1 MEHKVDNLEKL
12 PIQESMR
19 RSHHKE
25 GYTMKMY
32 DQGRQNY
39 KIVGRYIDRYL
50 KKSIG
55 KNYDKIKKHILE
67 RLKDN
72 NTARYDNN
80 LVDSLLSWKV
90 GDDCK
95 YVIDSQGR
103 LQENKVIKERTQR
116 WIDKDREKR
125 TTFVVVDSER
135 TYKLLESLTERQIDL
150 LRDVLIESRN
160 MNTKLFNHLVS
171 GGIIS
176 ENQYREIVYRTPI
189 GIKNYDRW
197 KQPRFDYT
205 KQEFVESCF
214 VIDKDKEAFKFEDKS
229 PAYYQWN
236 KERKDRKNKEQRF
249 RDKINEERNET
260 LLHDLEQKKKDKER
274 AKDIVD
280 RDRFGFDENSFKG
293 EFYHGQKRKKKLT
306 V

>member
-1 MEHKVDNLEKL
+1 MEHKVDNLEKS
-12 PIQESMR
+12 PTQESMR

-25 GYTMKMY
+25 RYTMKMY

-67 RLKDN
+67 RFKDN

-103 LQENKVIKERTQR
+103 LQENKVLKERTQR

-150 LRDVLIESRN
+150 LRDVLIESHN

-176 ENQYREIVYRTPI
+176 ENQYRDIVYRTPL

-205 KQEFVESCF
+205 KQKFVESCF

-293 EFYHGQKRKKKLT
+293 ESYHGQKRKKKLT